1 MTATTAKD
9 VKNIPVET
17 EDLTFATCE
26 VTGLE
31 FKQRKG
37 GVSLAPKLPPTLNM
51 RGLNPITSC
60 SKASRGLFV
69 QLRVESIFTPL
80 AISPSPSLRQ
90 LSTRYAIRA
99 GRNSPDKE
107 FRYLRTVHCP
117 VLIRSLLQ
125 EGASERTPVRSLGSR
140 SPVRSDFIFLLPSI
154 PVLDRGQVRRKVSED
169 SSNPMKWGEVFPAD
183 CLQCEDFYWTN
194 RWP

>member
-17 EDLTFATCE
+17 ENLTFATCE

-37 GVSLAPKLPPTLNM
+37 GVSLVPKLPPTLNM

-107 FRYLRTVHCP
+107 FRYLRTVIVTAGVHQR
-117 VLIRSLLQ
+117 LDSKLRS
-125 EGASERTPVRSLGSR
+125 SEEE
-140 SPVRSDFIFLLPSI
+140 FHPS
-154 PVLDRGQVRRKVSED
+154 S
-169 SSNPMKWGEVFPAD
+169 
-183 CLQCEDFYWTN
+183 
-194 RWP
+194 